1 MLQVNEAEGLF
12 NAQLPS
18 PRFLQCWQSQKNL
31 ISFIAPSHVEQNGHC
46 TPHDLLFVL
55 YLVFLEGRI
64 SSDVAAPVAPAIGS
78 AWAAVVSF
86 FFVIFLNSFPM
97 SASERATSPPL
108 FEPEEGNSEA
118 SEERD
123 VF

>member
-18 PRFLQCWQSQKNL
+18 LRFLQCRQSQKNL

-78 AWAAVVSF
+78 A
-86 FFVIFLNSFPM
+86 
-97 SASERATSPPL
+97 
-108 FEPEEGNSEA
+108 
-118 SEERD
+118 
-123 VF
+123 

>member
-18 PRFLQCWQSQKNL
+18 PWFLQCRQSQKNL
-31 ISFIAPSHVEQNGHC
+31 ISFIAPTHVEENGHC

-78 AWAAVVSF
+78 A
-86 FFVIFLNSFPM
+86 
-97 SASERATSPPL
+97 
-108 FEPEEGNSEA
+108 
-118 SEERD
+118 
-123 VF
+123 